1 MAYMH
6 SVTKAAREEINQYV
20 DRLLAQSAV
29 CLDSQRTAEE
39 IMGLLTDNATLSTPG
54 FVLRRHI
61 QASKL
66 IRLDGCVDLRKCGNI
81 PWQERTV
88 EQAASEL
95 SRLCYR
101 RDGRRWAVSKE
112 NWVRYLSDSGTQGIQ
127 RKMIFRLAIAVGM
140 DPRHTV

>member
-61 QASKL
+61 QT
-66 IRLDGCVDLRKCGNI
+66 DPLR
-81 PWQERTV
+81 
-88 EQAASEL
+88 
-95 SRLCYR
+95 RLCRSAQMRKYPLA
-101 RDGRRWAVSKE
+101 GA
-112 NWVRYLSDSGTQGIQ
+112 DSGAG
-127 RKMIFRLAIAVGM
+127 RLGAE
-140 DPRHTV
+140 